1 VVLNQSICGLIV
13 AALLYVAPQASKAFA
28 PPGQQRTTV
37 QISINAD
44 ADVLITDS
52 LGKRVGIDPA
62 THKFVNEIAGAK
74 TIEREGS
81 STCVLPYPSSI
92 GPYVVMITGK
102 VAGVTEADVSMIG
115 PGFVVGVRKLRLKKD
130 EVQRVDLWPT
140 GTNVRVEANQDGPTP
155 QLFLT
160 SQSIRTEPSYRFE
173 VASSFLSRGK
183 SIWVELDSSGGWLTL
198 ASNDTKK
205 SSFTVYMRR
214 TNPGG
219 TRESYMQQG
228 VSFGQAN
235 SYRMDFGKW
244 DGKGEIRFCQAAGS
258 VAPCTLLK
266 NEAGE
271 NKIN

>member
-1 VVLNQSICGLIV
+1 MVLNQTIFGLIV
-13 AALLYVAPQASKAFA
+13 AALLHVAPHASRTLAL
-28 PPGQQRTTV
+28 PSQQLTAV

-52 LGKRVGIDPA
+52 SGKRVGIDPA

-81 STCVLPYPSSI
+81 STCVLPYPSSV

-102 VAGVTEADVSMIG
+102 VAGVTEADLSMIG

-140 GTNVRVEANQDGPTP
+140 GTNVKVDANEDGPTP

-183 SIWVELDSSGGWLTL
+183 SIWVELDSSAGWLTL

-205 SSFTVYMRR
+205 SNFSVNMRR

-219 TRESYMQQG
+219 TREGYMQHD

-244 DGKGEIRFCQAAGS
+244 DGKGEIRFCQAVGP

-266 NEAGE
+266 NEAVE

>member
-1 VVLNQSICGLIV
+1 VVLNQSIFALIV
-13 AALLYVAPQASKAFA
+13 AALLCVAPHASKAFA
-28 PPGQQRTTV
+28 PPGQQPTTV
-37 QISINAD
+37 QISINTD
-44 ADVLITDS
+44 ADVLITDAS
-52 LGKRVGIDPA
+52 GKRIGIDPA

-81 STCVLPYPSSI
+81 STSVLPYPKSV

-102 VAGVTEADVSMIG
+102 AAGVTEADLSMIG

-130 EVQRVDLWPT
+130 EVQRVELWPT
-140 GTNVRVEANQDGPTP
+140 GTNIRVEANEDGSTP

-183 SIWVELDSSGGWLTL
+183 SIWVELDNSAGWLTL

-219 TRESYMQQG
+219 TREVYLQQS
-228 VSFGQAN
+228 VSFGEAN

-244 DGKGEIRFCQAAGS
+244 DGKSEIRFCQAAGS
-258 VAPCTLLK
+258 FAPCTLLK
-266 NEAGE
+266 NEASDI
-271 NKIN
+271 KP

>member
-1 VVLNQSICGLIV
+1 MVLNQSIIALIV
-13 AALLYVAPQASKAFA
+13 AALLHVAPHASKAFA
-28 PPGQQRTTV
+28 PPGQQRTTL

-52 LGKRVGIDPA
+52 LGKRIGIDPA

-81 STCVLPYPSSI
+81 ATSVLPYPSSV

-102 VAGVTEADVSMIG
+102 VAGGTEAGLSMIG
-115 PGFVVGVRKLRLKKD
+115 PGFVVGVRRLRLQKD
-130 EVQRVDLWPT
+130 EAQRVDLWPT
-140 GTNVRVEANQDGPTP
+140 GTNIRVEANQDGPTP

-160 SQSIRTEPSYRFE
+160 SQSVRTEPSYRFE

-183 SIWVELDSSGGWLTL
+183 SIWIELDSPAGWLTL

-205 SSFTVYMRR
+205 SSFTVNMRR

-219 TRESYMQQG
+219 TRDSYLQHD

-244 DGKGEIRFCQAAGS
+244 DGKGEIRFCQAAGAI
-258 VAPCTLLK
+258 APCTLLK
-266 NEAGE
+266 NEASVI
-271 NKIN
+271 KP